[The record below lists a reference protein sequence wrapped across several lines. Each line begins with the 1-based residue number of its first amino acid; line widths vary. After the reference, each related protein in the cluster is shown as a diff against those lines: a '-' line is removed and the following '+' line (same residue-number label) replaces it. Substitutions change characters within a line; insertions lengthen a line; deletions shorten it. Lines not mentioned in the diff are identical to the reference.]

1 MKLYTSINSFKES
14 LDKEDSLINNVNE
27 SVNAN
32 AKEELKRQFRELEA
46 LNKLDPWDII
56 AVLNELKI
64 EFSY

>member
-1 MKLYTSINSFKES
+1 MKIYTTINEFKQDLVNES
-14 LDKEDSLINNVNE
+14 VNE

-46 LNKLDPWDII
+46 LSKLDPWDII